1 MLKIEGS
8 NPLHGLFLLTRTE
21 FINDFPYFHLCGQTD
36 RQTDRQTKISSR
48 VYRKQVSRHNLKVA
62 AWRQK
67 LSFLSVNLFTPP
79 FRLLLYLLQR
89 TYRGTSEKPRVNPG
103 FNPGI

>member
-21 FINDFPYFHLCGQTD
+21 FINDFHYFHLCGQTD

-48 VYRKQVSRHNLKVA
+48 VYRKQASRLNLKVA
-62 AWRQK
+62 ASRHKYQYFVIK
-67 LSFLSVNLFTPP
+67 INIFLKYLPRGGNL
-79 FRLLLYLLQR
+79 
-89 TYRGTSEKPRVNPG
+89 
-103 FNPGI
+103 